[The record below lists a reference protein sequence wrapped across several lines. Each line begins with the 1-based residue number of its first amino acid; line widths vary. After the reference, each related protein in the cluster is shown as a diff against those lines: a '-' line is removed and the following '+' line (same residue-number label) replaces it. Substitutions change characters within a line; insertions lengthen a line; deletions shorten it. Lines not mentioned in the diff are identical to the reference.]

1 MTSDPARVSPPAPE
15 ELPRMSLIEH
25 LEELRKR
32 IVWSLVGLAVAFFPC
47 WNYAKPIFAFLV
59 APIQPF
65 LPPGTKLAFLGLTD
79 PFIMYFKVAGLA
91 ALFIASPFILFQA
104 WQFIAPGL
112 YPRERRYALPFVV
125 ITTIFFVSGGAFGFY
140 VAFPAA
146 AKFLLG
152 VGDQLQPVITVT
164 TYFGFL
170 MTIILGLGL
179 MFELPVVI
187 FLLSV
192 LGVVTPRFLM
202 RQFRWAV
209 VIIFIVAAIVTPT
222 PDIFNQCV
230 FAVPGVALYLIGV
243 GAAALATRSRNKRR
257 AMAEAAGSV

>member
-1 MTSDPARVSPPAPE
+1 
-15 ELPRMSLIEH
+15 MSLVQH

-32 IVWSLVGLAVAFFPC
+32 IIWSIVGLAVAFFPC
-47 WNYAKPIFAFLV
+47 WSYAKEIFNFLV
-59 APIQPF
+59 APIHPF
-65 LPPGTKLAFLGLTD
+65 LPPGTRLAFLGLTD
-79 PFIMYFKVAGLA
+79 PFLMYFKVAALA
-91 ALFIASPFILFQA
+91 ALFIASPFILYQA
-104 WQFIAPGL
+104 WRFIAPGL
-112 YPRERRYALPFVV
+112 YPRERHYALPFVL
-125 ITTIFFVSGGAFGFY
+125 ITTAFFLSGGAFGYY

-152 VGDQLQPVITVT
+152 MGDQLTPVITVT
-164 TYFGFL
+164 TYFSFL
-170 MTIILGLGL
+170 MTLILGLGL
-179 MFELPVVI
+179 MFELPVII
-187 FLLSV
+187 FLLSI

-209 VIIFIVAAIVTPT
+209 VIIFTVAAIVTPT

-257 AMAEAAGSV
+257 AAAEASGPV

>member
-1 MTSDPARVSPPAPE
+1 MSVDPARIAPPAPE
-15 ELPRMSLIEH
+15 ELPRMSLMEH

-32 IVWSLVGLAVAFFPC
+32 ILWSLVGIAAAFFPC
-47 WNYAKPIFAFLV
+47 WSYAKEIFAFLV
-59 APIQPF
+59 APLKPF
-65 LPPGTKLAFLGLTD
+65 LPPGTRLAFLGLTD
-79 PFIMYFKVAGLA
+79 PFKMAALA
-91 ALFIASPFILFQA
+91 ALFLASPFVLYQA

-112 YPRERRYALPFVV
+112 YPRERRYALPFVLV
-125 ITTIFFVSGGAFGFY
+125 TTVFFLSGGAFGYY

-152 VGDQLQPVITVT
+152 IGADQLQPVITVT

-187 FLLSV
+187 FLLSL

-202 RQFRWAV
+202 KQFRWAV

-230 FAVPGVALYLIGV
+230 FAVPGIALYLVGV
-243 GAAALATRSRNKRR
+243 GAAALATRSRDKRR
-257 AMAEAAGSV
+257 AEVESAGA